1 MTSRRWVLAA
11 LAASSVVL
19 AGVPERGGAAESLC
33 AFHESTTV
41 SGLVATATFHVVRDG
56 CEVSF
61 VAISKFADGNE
72 IFDTATGVFAASETR
87 ATLSVKMPCN
97 RRSETDL
104 VLGPPS
110 LYPPADLDL
119 GATQFNLACPSG
131 GGGSG
136 GSGGSGGGSGG
147 GGSGSGGSGGGGA
160 AASLPDL
167 ATTVSASRVKGL
179 RLGDR
184 LSVVVTVVN
193 RGKAP
198 AGGVHVLITLQDNTI
213 PKGKALAS
221 RGPGCTG
228 VTIIDCDLGSLPI
241 GASATVRAPVSVARG
256 RKLFVPARAR
266 AIQTDATP
274 ADDVGT
280 LTLPVLPRQTPLTV
294 SALKGRIVAGEQFA
308 YLKLSTR
315 ARVTAQ
321 VYVGGVAQPIV
332 WRRTLPGGTWSV
344 RFRLPAL
351 AAGQRFSIVIR
362 AQSGQRKAT
371 AKLELVA

>member
-1 MTSRRWVLAA
+1 MTSRLWVCAA
-11 LAASSVVL
+11 LAAAAVVL
-19 AGVPERGGAAESLC
+19 AGAPEKGAAAGSLC
-33 AFHESTTV
+33 AFQESTTV

-61 VAISKFADGNE
+61 VSISKYADGNE

-110 LYPPADLDL
+110 LYPPADFDL
-119 GATQFNLACPSG
+119 GATPFDLVCPSG

-136 GSGGSGGGSGG
+136 GGGTGGGGSGGGSGG
-147 GGSGSGGSGGGGA
+147 GGTGGGA
-160 AASLPDL
+160 PASLPDL
-167 ATTVSASRVKGL
+167 TTAVSASKMKGL

-184 LSVVVTVVN
+184 LSVIVNVVN
-193 RGKAP
+193 KGKAP

-213 PKGKALAS
+213 PKGRAVAS

-228 VTIIDCDLGSLPI
+228 VSIIDCDLGSLPI
-241 GASATVRAPVSVARG
+241 GASATVRVPLSVARG

-266 AIQTDATP
+266 AIQTDTTP

-280 LTLPVLPRQTPLTV
+280 LTLPVLPRQTPLTLTAV
-294 SALKGRIVAGEQFA
+294 KGRLVAGEQLA

-332 WRRTLPGGTWSV
+332 WRRTFPGGTWSV
-344 RFRLPAL
+344 RFRLPTL

-362 AQSGQRKAT
+362 AESGARKAT
-371 AKLELVA
+371 TKLKLVA